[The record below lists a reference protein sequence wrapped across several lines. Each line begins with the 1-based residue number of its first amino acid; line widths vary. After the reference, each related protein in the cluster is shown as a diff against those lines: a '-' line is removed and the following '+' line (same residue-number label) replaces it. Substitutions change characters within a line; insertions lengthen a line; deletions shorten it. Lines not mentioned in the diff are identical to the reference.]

1 MTTDIITY
9 YRLLIQNTI
18 NKPIMKVTFKHT
30 VIALMTPFMLA
41 SCSSDDISTDDSTLW
56 KGTLADAPYAADAAL
71 YEINDVNGDTDIT
84 SIELTG
90 SGIYFI
96 SYKSDDEELYPDYP
110 EYGDEEYYLS
120 SNAFRSRAEGRDS
133 DFGQDVRT
141 GSFTRLP
148 DNGWHLDG
156 FGDMIYRD
164 GYIEVTLDSGE
175 KLKWSATEAPHIED
189 NVLNNRICRTWRL
202 KAARIEFLDAKN
214 NVVKTHTYAD
224 AEIDDEYM
232 RYCTFTRSGKLYQYD
247 DDDEN
252 YRLNWGWSNSRSQL
266 ITLTEDTDEYEG
278 WSMIQVFFD
287 NNDMT
292 ILIPEQYSDNDELQW
307 EYEDII
313 SGIPSSAIATR
324 QYLTATNYTAK

>member
-9 YRLLIQNTI
+9 CILLIQNTI
-18 NKPIMKVTFKHT
+18 NKQIMKVTFKHT

-56 KGTLADAPYAADAAL
+56 KGTLADAPYAAEAAL

-133 DFGQDVRT
+133 DFGQEIKT

-175 KLKWSATEAPHIED
+175 KLKWSATAMPRIEN
-189 NVLNNRICRTWRL
+189 NVLNNRLCRTWCIADA
-202 KAARIEFLDAKN
+202 KTEFLDRN
-214 NVVKTHTYAD
+214 NKVVMTYVYSEG
-224 AEIDDEYM
+224 EIDEEFVSFF
-232 RYCTFTRSGKLYQYD
+232 TFTRSGKMYEYD
-247 DDDEN
+247 DSECDCFSWTW
-252 YRLNWGWSNSRSQL
+252 LNSRSQTIKL
-266 ITLTEDTDEYEG
+266 HSEENGDG
-278 WSMIQVFFD
+278 MIQVLFD
-287 NNDMT
+287 NISIT
-292 ILIPEQYSDNDELQW
+292 IIIPEQYEDNEELQW
-307 EYEDII
+307 EYHDII
-313 SGIPSSAIATR
+313 KGIPSSAIATR
-324 QYLTATNYTAK
+324 TYLTCTNHITK